1 MMTTEDGL
9 QQSGEGLTPLVR
21 QLASQLRASRSGS
34 AVAKT
39 FPRREHAARPGLK
52 PALDTISSVA
62 DQRRSDRET
71 IAALERLAGEQA
83 ARITALSAELDA
95 SEARVRAAMDQARG
109 ERARAD
115 DLERRSTE
123 LLERTQQLLTEAS
136 ERLFDAE
143 NRAETSSTDLQHLT
157 TFIQERLA
165 ARH

>member
-1 MMTTEDGL
+1 MTATQDGL
-9 QQSGEGLTPLVR
+9 AQSGEGLTPLVR

-39 FPRREHAARPGLK
+39 FPRREHEARPGLK
-52 PALDTISSVA
+52 LSLDTISAMA

-71 IAALERLAGEQA
+71 IAGLERTAAEQA
-83 ARITALSAELDA
+83 TRIAGLSADIED
-95 SEARVRAAMDQARG
+95 SEARLRASTEEARR

-143 NRAETSSTDLQHLT
+143 TRADASGADLQHLT
-157 TFIQERLA
+157 TVIQERLA